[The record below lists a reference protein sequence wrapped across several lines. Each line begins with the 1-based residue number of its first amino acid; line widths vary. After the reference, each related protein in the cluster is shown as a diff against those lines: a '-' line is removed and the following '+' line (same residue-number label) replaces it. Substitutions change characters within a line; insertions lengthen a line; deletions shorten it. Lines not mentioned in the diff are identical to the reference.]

1 MTYSQ
6 TAVNTRFDFEAVAQ
20 IAATQ
25 RQAERK
31 KLHRL
36 RQAKRALHFLG
47 FLSYWAIIGGI
58 AYLLAL
64 AVMIAFVCMA

>member
-6 TAVNTRFDFEAVAQ
+6 TAVKTRYDFETVAQ

-25 RQAERK
+25 RRAERK
-31 KLHRL
+31 KLARL
-36 RQAKRALHFLG
+36 RTIKRVLHFVG
-47 FLSYWAIIGGI
+47 FLSYWAIFAGI
-58 AYLLAL
+58 AYLVAT

>member
-1 MTYSQ
+1 MTYNQ
-6 TAVNTRFDFEAVAQ
+6 TAVKTRYDFETVAQ

-31 KLHRL
+31 KLARL
-36 RQAKRALHFLG
+36 RRIKRALHFVG
-47 FLSYWAIIGGI
+47 FLSYWAIFAGI
-58 AYLLAL
+58 TYLVAT